1 MQMLFVDESSPAPK
15 QPSRRCHPYFVLAG
29 LAVPELNWHSLA
41 RTLANIKRRAGVN
54 GEIKWR
60 YFAEKNNEPQNPMR
74 GFSKAQRD
82 AVREEM
88 FAALRTRHHVRCMAV
103 VASIQDAFKLPYVNS
118 DDDLYFYCLKIL
130 TERFQYRI
138 QDVNREYGITW
149 HGIIILDGRDPAKD
163 GKIRELHDRIV
174 TNNTEFSSNYP
185 NIIEGL
191 MITASHLSPGTQFVD
206 SIAGATHHY
215 FSTGNRYWFDMV
227 LPVCRRNDRGR
238 VEGTASASFL
248 MPNGRT
254 MKDAGWNPEAPT
266 PAEADSRRN
275 RQTYYYNYSGVPQDS
290 CYERLYRLP
299 VPREGSA

>member
-88 FAALRTRHHVRCMAV
+88 FAALRTRHHIRCIAV

-138 QDVNREYGITW
+138 QDVNREYRITR

-163 GKIRELHDRIV
+163 AKIRELHDRIV
-174 TNNTEFSSNYP
+174 TNNTQFSSDYP

-191 MITASHLSPGTQFVD
+191 MIAASHLSPGTQFVD
-206 SIAGATHHY
+206 SIAGAVRQY
-215 FSTGNRYWFDMV
+215 FSSGNRQWFDKV
-227 LPVCRRNDRGR
+227 LPVFRRNGGGKVEGHGLCFFPHPDWAENERRR
-238 VEGTASASFL
+238 VE
-248 MPNGRT
+248 P
-254 MKDAGWNPEAPT
+254 
-266 PAEADSRRN
+266 
-275 RQTYYYNYSGVPQDS
+275 
-290 CYERLYRLP
+290 
-299 VPREGSA
+299 